1 MISNSENRSSK
12 LSVSEQNA
20 SDVYQVIVLRR
31 NGTEVLVVPEGIQ
44 HRFPSVEIP
53 RDQRV
58 AENVSAQF
66 RRIWGEEVICISS
79 QLDDCNYQVAE
90 HWRNLAK
97 PQRQTK
103 WSSLRALSAES
114 FSDHI
119 DYELLQKAVQK
130 IEASKGDIMREPFA
144 RLGWFRELCAWAK
157 AAARPVGLHLS
168 GNFRQLN
175 ASESFSLIRFETNG
189 PALWFK
195 AVGEPNQRE
204 FPITMTLA
212 ELFPDYLPAVLASN
226 GEWNGWLMQEIEGDA
241 LEPQDLRSWSR
252 AVSALAEL
260 QIASMPYISRI
271 RAAGAHDLAAVR
283 LSASVNHFITTMT
296 HLMPQQTK
304 IPPVVLS
311 QGQLASLGQDMQ
323 QGLETLDSAHL
334 PNVLGHLD
342 LNPWNIIV
350 SPDECR
356 FLDWAEAYVG
366 IPFLSFQYVLEHYRR
381 MPAATADGESLLRD
395 EYYRPW
401 KRVISPAAI
410 SEVLPFLPM
419 LAAFA
424 HAVADEAW
432 RDPSRLK
439 QPGYAG
445 YLRSLT
451 RRMFREANALN
462 ERRSLCPA

>member
-1 MISNSENRSSK
+1 M
-12 LSVSEQNA
+12 SVSGQNA
-20 SDVYQVIVLRR
+20 SDVYRVIVTRR

-44 HRFPSVEIP
+44 HRFPLVEIP

-66 RRIWGEEVICISS
+66 SRVWGEEIICISS
-79 QLDDCNYQVAE
+79 QDDDCNYQVAE
-90 HWRNLAK
+90 HWRNSGK
-97 PQRQTK
+97 PQKRTR
-103 WSSLRALSAES
+103 WAPVEALSKEC
-114 FSDHI
+114 FIDHF
-119 DYELLQKAVQK
+119 DYDQLQNTLHKMQVR
-130 IEASKGDIMREPFA
+130 KGNTAQGFA
-144 RLGWFRELCAWAK
+144 RLGWFRDLCAWAE
-157 AAARPVGLHLS
+157 AAARPVGLHLN

-195 AVGEPNQRE
+195 AVGQPNQRE

-212 ELFPDYLPAVLASN
+212 ELFPDYLPVVLASHDQ
-226 GEWNGWLMQEIEGDA
+226 WNGWLMQELEGNA

-271 RAAGAHDLAAVR
+271 RASGAHDLAPVR
-283 LSASVNHFITTMT
+283 LSELVNDFITTMT
-296 HLMPQQTK
+296 QLMPLQTK
-304 IPPVVLS
+304 IPPAVLS
-311 QGQLASLGQDMQ
+311 QEQLASLGQ
-323 QGLETLDSAHL
+323 GIHEALETLDSTHL
-334 PNVLGHLD
+334 PNALGHLD

-381 MPAATADGESLLRD
+381 SPAATMDGERLLTD

-401 KRVISPAAI
+401 KGVISPAAI
-410 SEVLPFLPM
+410 SDVFPFVPM

-424 HAVADEAW
+424 YAAGDEAW

-439 QPGYAG
+439 EPGYSA

-451 RRMFREANALN
+451 RCMFREANALN